1 MCSWLSSAMTIY
13 PNQLNSTQ
21 VIVVKKSMSLFQ
33 ESPRKSDFMQV
44 QATSTSRT
52 RCSASKFIIGFIER
66 ARENAAT
73 HNIVEGRMTT
83 ALRSTM

>member
-1 MCSWLSSAMTIY
+1 MTIY

-44 QATSTSRT
+44 QVQAET
-52 RCSASKFIIGFIER
+52 RCSASKYKNKLSMQG
-66 ARENAAT
+66 AVAPK
-73 HNIVEGRMTT
+73 HKKLEGRMTT
-83 ALRSTM
+83 ALRGPM